1 MLLTLLA
8 VSLATTPEFSFAFS
22 NGDGTQLLGLEPLT
36 APSDLNKV
44 ACDGRVLEVK
54 YVREQPAGAK
64 DTGRQTARNFAQ
76 VKGSVFRPV
85 KGTLPVDT
93 VCLLGTTKTFSKR
106 TLEAVTPQ
114 VDERCD
120 ASTEALLVGLE
131 KRKVAQCSATGTVK
145 DWRLTFAKYEVEK
158 DSALAIVALL
168 PSSGTPAVRRFPA
181 KWEKDSPSCWRA
193 DDGCEFDS
201 TNYRVAFVMRGP
213 AGLELFA
220 RWAGPEGENV
230 ELLRVTSG
238 ELKVIATS
246 SRYWA
251 PE

>member
-8 VSLATTPEFSFAFS
+8 VSLSTTPEFSFAFS

-85 KGTLPVDT
+85 KGRLPVDT
-93 VCLLGTTKTFSKR
+93 VCLLGTTKAFSKR
-106 TLEAVTPQ
+106 TLEAVTQ
-114 VDERCD
+114 QADERCD
-120 ASTEALLVGLE
+120 ANTEALMAGLE

-145 DWRLTFAKYEVEK
+145 DGRLTFAKYEVEK
-158 DSALAIVALL
+158 DSALATVALL
-168 PSSGTPAVRRFPA
+168 PKTGSPVVRRFPA
-181 KWEKDSPSCWRA
+181 KWEKDTPSCWRA

-213 AGLELFA
+213 AGFELFA
-220 RWAGPEGENV
+220 RWGGPEGENV
-230 ELLRVTSG
+230 ELLRVTEG
-238 ELKVIATS
+238 ELKVIAS
-246 SRYWA
+246 SNRYWA